1 MYTFII
7 SHNGEVKKRFENQE
21 SDMQA
26 FGYLLRAQGNSTDYA
41 LRYGGWKV
49 EQINQDTKESE
60 FWKPYSSDLM
70 MFKSESEKRNY
81 KSKS

>member
-26 FGYLLRAQGNSTDYA
+26 FKFLLRSQSQSTSWA
-41 LRYGGWKV
+41 LRHGGWKV
-49 EQINQDTKESE
+49 EQIDEETGKSE
-60 FWKPYSSDLM
+60 FWKHY
-70 MFKSESEKRNY
+70 
-81 KSKS
+81 